1 MSSIEVKL
9 LRKNRRWDL
18 SDKEMFSSASVVD
31 LNMLLTGPVDPQD
44 IHSVCTSDLKGI
56 YLFIC
61 FIL

>member
-18 SDKEMFSSASVVD
+18 SDKEMLSSASVVD
-31 LNMLLTGPVDPQD
+31 LTMLLAGTVDPQD

-56 YLFIC
+56 YHSLN
-61 FIL
+61 

>member
-31 LNMLLTGPVDPQD
+31 LTMLLAGAVDPQD

-56 YLFIC
+56 
-61 FIL
+61 